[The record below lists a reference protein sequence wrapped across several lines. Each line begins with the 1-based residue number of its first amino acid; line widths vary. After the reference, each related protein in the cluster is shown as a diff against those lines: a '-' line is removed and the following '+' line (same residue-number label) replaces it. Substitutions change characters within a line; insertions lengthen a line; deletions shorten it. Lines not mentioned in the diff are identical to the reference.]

1 MIEARYQ
8 KNIGLIG
15 EEGQKKLCRSKVAI
29 IGAGGLGGTVFEILL
44 RAGVGHITIIDF
56 DSFEESNLN
65 RQLLSS
71 TTAIGTNKAKA
82 ALTRAREINPNVRV
96 KAICERLTEDNAD
109 GLIEGSNLVC
119 DCLGNI
125 ADRFILER
133 ATKRMGIPMVHAAVA
148 GTKGQILSVFPD
160 DSGLAAIYGDAGQ
173 GLSAGEESELG
184 TPTPTVLAV
193 ASLQAHEAI
202 AILTGIQKPLR
213 QTLLRID
220 LADWRLMRI
229 DLKGST

>member
-1 MIEARYQ
+1 MSEARYQ
-8 KNIGLIG
+8 KNTGLVG
-15 EEGQKKLCRSKVAI
+15 EEGQKKLRQSKITVV
-29 IGAGGLGGTVFEILL
+29 GAGGLGGTVFEILL

-71 TTAIGTNKAKA
+71 TSTIGTNKAKA
-82 ALTRAREINPNVRV
+82 ALARARDINPNVVV
-96 KAICERLTEDNAD
+96 KAIAERLTETNAD
-109 GLIEGSNLVC
+109 RLIEGSNLVC

-133 ATKRMGIPMVHAAVA
+133 AAKGIDIPMVHAAVA
-148 GTKGQILSVFPD
+148 GTKGQILTIFPD
-160 DSGLAAIYGDAGQ
+160 DSGLSAIYGNEGQ
-173 GLSAGEESELG
+173 GLSAGEESALG
-184 TPTPTVLAV
+184 TPTATVLAV

-220 LADWRLMRI
+220 LADWRLVRI
-229 DLKGST
+229 SLEP

>member
-1 MIEARYQ
+1 MEPRYQ

-29 IGAGGLGGTVFEILL
+29 VGAGGLGGTVFEILL

-65 RQLLSS
+65 RQMLSS
-71 TTAIGTNKAKA
+71 ATTIGTNKAKA
-82 ALTRAREINPNVRV
+82 ALTRAAEINPDVRV
-96 KAICERLTEDNAD
+96 QAIDERLTEANAD
-109 GLIEGSNLVC
+109 RLIEGSNLVC

-133 ATKRMGIPMVHAAVA
+133 AAKRTAIPMVHAAVA
-148 GTKGQILSVFPD
+148 GTKGQILTIFPD
-160 DSGLAAIYGDAGQ
+160 DHGLSTIYGDAGQ
-173 GLSAGEESELG
+173 GLSAGEENALG
-184 TPTPTVLAV
+184 TPTATVLAV

-220 LADWRLMRI
+220 LADWRLVRI
-229 DLKGST
+229 NLKGGA